1 MNSSSIVKIP
11 RSEHMISR
19 TLLSPNAVRVL
30 YRLHDHGFTTY
41 LVGGC
46 VRDLLLGRE
55 PKDFDIVTDAT
66 PGQIK
71 RLFRN
76 CRLVGRRFRLAHL
89 HFQDEIVEVATFRS
103 IGSGADPEEEPAPE
117 DRQPQQENSRHPRHL
132 KDVEGM
138 ILRDNVFGTPEEDA
152 RRRDFTVNALFYSIA
167 DFSIID
173 HVGGMNDLQQGVLR
187 IIGDP
192 WERFTE
198 DPVRMIR
205 AIRFSALLGFTI
217 EPDTYRALLDLNE
230 TITRAAP
237 ARLYEEILKLFLSG
251 EGAKIWQQ
259 LRQTGMSG
267 ALFPHFDRWLR
278 HETDDFPHTGPA
290 AALAW
295 IDARIQ
301 QGQTVTPPLL
311 FALLFRQYLEEKTE
325 RHRNAGLPF
334 QPGLDAAVAELMGE
348 LAPTVL
354 VPNRIAVG
362 IRSIFSM
369 QRRFYK
375 IPGRHAELFTT
386 RHGFLDAFNFLRH
399 VAELD
404 GVGKKEYEW
413 WYRLAQDMPPAPVP
427 ETATTEEK
435 TTRRRRRKRRRRTP
449 QNGS

>member
-1 MNSSSIVKIP
+1 MNSSSIVTIP
-11 RSEHMISR
+11 RSDHLISR
-19 TLLSPNAVRVL
+19 SNLSPNAVRVM
-30 YRLHDHGFTTY
+30 YRLHDQGFTTY

-55 PKDFDIVTDAT
+55 PKDFDIVTNAT

-89 HFQDEIVEVATFRS
+89 HFQDEMIEVATFRS
-103 IGSGADPEEEPAPE
+103 MSSGTDAGEDAQGDLPSRDERAP
-117 DRQPQQENSRHPRHL
+117 DPRHL

-173 HVGGMNDLQQGVLR
+173 HVGGMTDLQSGILR

-192 WERFTE
+192 SERFTE
-198 DPVRMIR
+198 DPVRMLR
-205 AIRFSALLGFTI
+205 AVRFSALLGFTI
-217 EPDTYRALLDLNE
+217 EPATSQALLDLSE

-237 ARLYEEILKLFLSG
+237 ARLYEEILKMFLCG
-251 EGAKIWQQ
+251 EGSKIWQQ
-259 LRQTGMSG
+259 LRQTGLLG
-267 ALFPHFDRWLR
+267 ALFPHFDRWL
-278 HETDDFPHTGPA
+278 HAETQNFPHTGPA
-290 AALAW
+290 EALSW

-301 QGQTVTPPLL
+301 QGESVTPPLL
-311 FALLFRQYLEEKTE
+311 FALLFRQYIDEKME
-325 RHRNAGLPF
+325 RHRGNGLPA
-334 QPGLDAAVAELMGE
+334 QQSLDAAVAELMGE

-354 VPNRIAVG
+354 IPNRIAVG
-362 IRSIFSM
+362 IRAIFSM

-386 RHGFLDAFNFLRH
+386 RHGFQDAMQFLRFT
-399 VAELD
+399 AENH
-404 GVGKKEYEW
+404 GTGRKEYEW
-413 WYRLAQDMPPAPVP
+413 WQRLANDLPAAPPEENPREQDRP
-427 ETATTEEK
+427 K
-435 TTRRRRRKRRRRTP
+435 RRRRRRRRHNP
-449 QNGS
+449 QSDS